1 MTPDL
6 NGKRLLLIKPSS
18 LGDVCHAVASA
29 WALKARWPK
38 LHLTWLVNASFE
50 PLLRGIACIDATVPF
65 DRARFKGLLGAFRER
80 TALRAFVSTL
90 RAGRFDI
97 ALDMQ
102 GLFRS
107 GTFARL
113 SGAPVRIGFKKAREG
128 ARLFY
133 TQRVETPPQ
142 PVHARVRYDALTAA
156 LGCAVPAREDLD
168 VSETERA
175 AARTILADDGYEG
188 KALVSVCPGARW
200 QSKRYAPEKF
210 AQALDELAR
219 GSGALRPVIVGS
231 PDMAEPC
238 AETAAACKVARPI
251 NLCGQT
257 GLRELAALIDLSDVL
272 LTCDSGPMHIAAAQ
286 GTPVVAVLGPTDPLR
301 TGPWGQLENVVHGQ
315 CELMPCLK
323 RECPGLGDKCMK
335 ELAEARLIEK
345 ALALLAGTKKK

>member
-1 MTPDL
+1 MKPEL

-50 PLLRGIACIDATVPF
+50 PLLRGIACVDATVPF

-90 RAGRFDI
+90 RAGRFDV

-156 LGCAVPAREDLD
+156 LGCNAPQREDLD
-168 VSETERA
+168 VSEAERQ
-175 AARTILADDGYEG
+175 AAREVLADDGYEG
-188 KALVSVCPGARW
+188 KTLVAVCPGARW
-200 QSKRYAPEKF
+200 QSKRYSPEKF
-210 AQALDELAR
+210 AQALDTLAKEAD
-219 GSGALRPVIVGS
+219 ALRPIIVGS
-231 PDMAEPC
+231 ADMAEPC
-238 AETAAACKVARPI
+238 AATAAACKIARPI

-257 GLRELAALIDLSDVL
+257 GLRELAALLDIADLL

-286 GTPVVAVLGPTDPLR
+286 GTPVVAVLGPTDPRR
-301 TGPWGQLENVVHGQ
+301 TGPFGQLENVVHGE

-323 RECPGLGDKCMK
+323 RECPGLGDKCME
-335 ELAEARLIEK
+335 ELPAGRLIEK
-345 ALALLAGTKKK
+345 AMALLSRAK

>member
-1 MTPDL
+1 MTHDL

-29 WALKARWPK
+29 WALKARWPQ
-38 LHLTWLVNASFE
+38 LHLTWLVNSSFE
-50 PLLRGIACIDATVPF
+50 PLLRGISCIDATVPF

-80 TALRAFVSTL
+80 TALRAFVSML

-113 SGAPVRIGFKKAREG
+113 SGAPVRVGFKKAREG

-156 LGCAVPAREDLD
+156 LGCLRPAREDLD
-168 VSETERA
+168 ISEAERQR
-175 AARTILADDGYEG
+175 ARDLLAQDGYEG
-188 KALVSVCPGARW
+188 QTLVAVCPGARW

-210 AQALDELAR
+210 AQALDVLAR
-219 GSGALRPVIVGS
+219 ERGALRPIIIGS
-231 PDMAEPC
+231 GDMAEPC
-238 AETAAACKVARPI
+238 AATASACRAAKPI

-257 GLRELAALIDLSDVL
+257 GLRELAALLDLADL
-272 LTCDSGPMHIAAAQ
+272 TLTCDSGPMHIAAAQ
-286 GTPVVAVLGPTDPLR
+286 GTPVVAVLGPTDPR
-301 TGPWGQLENVVHGQ
+301 QTGPYGQLKNVVHGE

-323 RECPGLGDKCMK
+323 RECPGLGDKCMR
-335 ELAEARLIEK
+335 ELPSARLVEM
-345 ALALLAGTKKK
+345 ALALLSLAK

>member
-1 MTPDL
+1 MNSDL

-29 WALKARWPK
+29 WALKARWPQV
-38 LHLTWLVNASFE
+38 HLTWLVNASFE
-50 PLLRGIACIDATVPF
+50 PLLRGISCIDATVPF

-80 TALRAFVSTL
+80 TALRAFVSAL

-156 LGCAVPAREDLD
+156 LGCSRPVREDLD
-168 VSETERA
+168 VSEAERQR
-175 AARTILADDGYEG
+175 ARELLAQDGYEG
-188 KALVSVCPGARW
+188 ETLVAVCPGARW

-210 AQALDELAR
+210 AQTLDILAKER
-219 GSGALRPVIVGS
+219 GALRPIIIGS
-231 PDMAEPC
+231 GDMAEPC
-238 AETAAACKVARPI
+238 AATASACEAAKPI

-257 GLRELAALIDLSDVL
+257 GLRELAALLDLADL
-272 LTCDSGPMHIAAAQ
+272 TLTCDSGPMHIAAAQ
-286 GTPVVAVLGPTDPLR
+286 GTPVVAVLGPTDPR
-301 TGPWGQLENVVHGQ
+301 QTGPYGQLDHVVHGE

-335 ELAEARLIEK
+335 ELSSARLVEM
-345 ALALLAGTKKK
+345 ALALLSTAK